1 MQWIHLVVLVTC
13 VSILHEKSLLSKI
26 VTHCYKNQTKTKKK
40 YDINK
45 KHKKANNIL
54 NSLVVTDLS
63 NFCMNA
69 GVTLIVCTARS
80 FVANDL
86 HSENKGSRFESGC

>member
-1 MQWIHLVVLVTC
+1 M
-13 VSILHEKSLLSKI
+13 KS
-26 VTHCYKNQTKTKKK
+26 HCYQKLLHIVIKIKQKQKQK

-54 NSLVVTDLS
+54 DSLVVTDLS

-86 HSENKGSRFESGC
+86 HSETKGSRFESGC